1 MVKLG
6 RPFSAAGDG
15 NRTGSPKQSGN
26 RRLPSNQEIQEAAHD
41 YNYPDLTLL
50 QRDVN
55 LPPAPDISTLPK
67 KNMKRKQALRNVNK
81 LNYPVGKRS
90 FSVPGTSDRRHD
102 VPITRTNVSMKARL
116 FERKDSDSGS
126 DEYLYPKASPKHT
139 QKRFIP
145 PSSKPPLVNKP
156 FHIRVVPENG
166 TKAEINAN
174 HVGNARSF
182 LASNLPPSSKFSNT
196 SPRPWK
202 PPSQQKITN
211 INTPPE
217 YVDMENSEVI
227 SLNPGKEKSF
237 ETPKIKPV
245 GKVVGEKVPISREPS
260 VKQFPS
266 DKLFNQLSVVELVDC
281 LRKCGLAEMAN
292 VCQSEKL
299 DGSFISQLSPEELQ
313 ELNLSPIQIMK
324 LSKVKSGW
332 RPKTSQFS

>member
-1 MVKLG
+1 MKLG
-6 RPFSAAGDG
+6 RPVSATGDE
-15 NRTGSPKQSGN
+15 NQNGSPKQSGN
-26 RRLPSNQEIQEAAHD
+26 RRLPSNQEIQEATHD
-41 YNYPDLTLL
+41 YNYPDLSLL

-67 KNMKRKQALRNVNK
+67 KNMKRKQALRNGNK
-81 LNYPVGKRS
+81 LNYPMGKRS
-90 FSVPGTSDRRHD
+90 FSVPGTNDRRQD
-102 VPITRTNVSMKARL
+102 APITRTNVSMKARL

-126 DEYLYPKASPKHT
+126 DEYLYPKASPKQT

-156 FHIRVVPENG
+156 FHVKTMTDNG
-166 TKAEINAN
+166 TKAASNAN
-174 HVGNARSF
+174 HVGNARTF
-182 LASNLPPSSKFSNT
+182 LASNLPTSLKFSNT

-202 PPSQQKITN
+202 PPSQLKISN
-211 INTPPE
+211 INNPPE
-217 YVDMENSEVI
+217 YVDMENSELI
-227 SLNPGKEKSF
+227 SLNPGKEKLV

-245 GKVVGEKVPISREPS
+245 GKVVGEKVPISRES
-260 VKQFPS
+260 EVKQFSS

-281 LRKCGLAEMAN
+281 LRKCGLAEMAD